1 MGKFSPLKDFKLD
14 RKKVIEANSIDSLEF
29 NVYRIW
35 YKLPDET
42 SNPVE
47 ISTD

>member
-1 MGKFSPLKDFKLD
+1 MGRYSPLKDFKID
-14 RKKVIEANSIDSLEF
+14 KKVVEVNSIDQLEF

-35 YKLPDET
+35 YKMPDENR
-42 SNPVE
+42 SLLE

>member
-1 MGKFSPLKDFKLD
+1 MKYSPVRDFRVDK
-14 RKKVIEANSIDSLEF
+14 KKVVDVDNIDKLEF

-42 SNPVE
+42 RPPVE

>member
-1 MGKFSPLKDFKLD
+1 MKYSPLKDFRLE
-14 RKKVIEANSIDSLEF
+14 RKKIEEIDNVEQLKF
-29 NVYRIW
+29 DVYRIW

-42 SNPVE
+42 RPPFE